1 MSLWDSD
8 KLTADDDL
16 GRIEL
21 GLKELMKNDKSNG
34 KEWMRTDAFESM
46 KAGKGMPGYLEWSVG
61 YYSKTRL
68 MEGEIAQHHKD
79 ANVNTVQEFKDKIE
93 REAADKLREAGED
106 KSAEVEQQKTQN
118 YKDAAIDLISSS
130 TPLDEYPSGI
140 LSLQIHQ
147 ITGLEY
153 EIKNKSRDINTAEDH
168 DVEEQGDSLPSTYC
182 TIILNHSKIYKTRTK
197 PKNSKPF
204 VR

>member
-34 KEWMRTDAFESM
+34 KEWVRTDAFESM

-68 MEGEIAQHHKD
+68 MEEEIAQHHKD

-130 TPLDEYPSGI
+130 TPLDSIPAESCRYKSI
-140 LSLQIHQ
+140 RSL
-147 ITGLEY
+147 
-153 EIKNKSRDINTAEDH
+153 AW
-168 DVEEQGDSLPSTYC
+168 STR
-182 TIILNHSKIYKTRTK
+182 SRTK
-197 PKNSKPF
+197 VATSIRQKTTMSRSRATAYQ
-204 VR
+204 VLTARSS